1 MFCNVNSWSKKSL
14 KLSDVRRKQMELL
27 VLRCHLKDPS
37 QSILC
42 YPIYLPSKGEGLS
55 WSFWDWNLWLQG
67 NLSILTLRSLLLSQS
82 ASIWQFIFVE
92 FITLILVLF
101 PCEMCHH
108 FCLVL
113 KCTAQ
118 EAKYICFSEAVKLQE
133 VWNLW
138 DWNGIFQE
146 QNVSALIAFTQASL
160 ANLKVSATRAAAVL
174 GDFYVHRPAGAF
186 PNSLVSQF
194 LNLLYSNYPDHY
206 PNASQWEYLRICHYQ
221 YLLLFHIN
229 DVKSLLPQLQPTV
242 FQLHS

>member
-1 MFCNVNSWSKKSL
+1 
-14 KLSDVRRKQMELL
+14 MELL

-55 WSFWDWNLWLQG
+55 WSFWDWNLCLQG

-82 ASIWQFIFVE
+82 SSIWQFIFVE

-108 FCLVL
+108 FCLLL
-113 KCTAQ
+113 KCTAH

-138 DWNGIFQE
+138 DWNGIFQ
-146 QNVSALIAFTQASL
+146 
-160 ANLKVSATRAAAVL
+160 
-174 GDFYVHRPAGAF
+174 GAECICT
-186 PNSLVSQF
+186 NS
-194 LNLLYSNYPDHY
+194 
-206 PNASQWEYLRICHYQ
+206 
-221 YLLLFHIN
+221 FHTG
-229 DVKSLLPQLQPTV
+229 KSG
-242 FQLHS
+242 

>member
-1 MFCNVNSWSKKSL
+1 MSPFHWPCFVMPILVPKKKPRITWCPKKADGAS
-14 KLSDVRRKQMELL
+14 

-67 NLSILTLRSLLLSQS
+67 NLSMLTLRSLLLSQS
-82 ASIWQFIFVE
+82 SSIWQFIFVE

-108 FCLVL
+108 FCLLL
-113 KCTAQ
+113 KCTAH

-138 DWNGIFQE
+138 DWNGIFQKR
-146 QNVSALIAFTQASL
+146 NVSALIAFTQASL
-160 ANLKVSATRAAAVL
+160 ANLTVSATRAAAAL
-174 GDFYVHRPAGAF
+174 GDFYEHRPADGL
-186 PNSLVSQF
+186 S
-194 LNLLYSNYPDHY
+194 
-206 PNASQWEYLRICHYQ
+206 
-221 YLLLFHIN
+221 
-229 DVKSLLPQLQPTV
+229 K
-242 FQLHS
+242 